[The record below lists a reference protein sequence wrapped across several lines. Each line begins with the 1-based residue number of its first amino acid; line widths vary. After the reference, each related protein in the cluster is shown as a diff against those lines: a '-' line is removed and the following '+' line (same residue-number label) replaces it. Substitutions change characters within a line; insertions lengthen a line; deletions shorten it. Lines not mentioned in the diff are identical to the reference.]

1 MSDLRLPDRFRPNPR
16 SLIDR
21 SGTPATISGWK
32 AVADGFLTHEC
43 CAFHRNVEI
52 SSRDAWMYR
61 LMPAFKWAGMA
72 AIASHH
78 VRLAL
83 FPLRLD
89 TDRTGYVDI
98 PRSLVRPGLLLMEDV
113 NTIRAT
119 NNAIFDDIF
128 WVHFAYVCADDGI
141 ECLRALL
148 GPERHYAPI
157 LSGFEAIDQGRRV
170 LAERSASAED
180 RQTAEDLIW
189 AGNVQ
194 LLEHEQRA
202 LVQPNFDR
210 LSCAFARLIS
220 IGSATTF
227 EVRGIRRDVAYFTS
241 FYLSSLPRAVPHG
254 LSAWPRITRFDDRWR
269 WVVTSVVPRFRRFDA
284 DTRLIDAT
292 LRRILAEA
300 RASAST
306 PCVVPRVS
314 PTESRRRTR
323 SRGVLR
329 RPAEWLEPRRVA
341 PASPRITAVITPGGD
356 IATRPAAA
364 ALGPV
369 LPLGRESPSRVATR
383 WVISPIKSGAP
394 LVPTSTNSV
403 DWLSRRAAVDGPDSL
418 LQ

>member
-52 SSRDAWMYR
+52 SSRYAWIYR

-194 LLEHEQRA
+194 LLEARA
-202 LVQPNFDR
+202 ARPGATELRSPLLRLRQAHLDR
-210 LSCAFARLIS
+210 VGHDLRGAWHSAR
-220 IGSATTF
+220 
-227 EVRGIRRDVAYFTS
+227 RRLLHFV
-241 FYLSSLPRAVPHG
+241 L
-254 LSAWPRITRFDDRWR
+254 
-269 WVVTSVVPRFRRFDA
+269 SVVAPTSGPARFVG
-284 DTRLIDAT
+284 
-292 LRRILAEA
+292 LAEDH
-300 RASAST
+300 
-306 PCVVPRVS
+306 P
-314 PTESRRRTR
+314 
-323 SRGVLR
+323 LR
-329 RPAEWLEPRRVA
+329 RPLAL
-341 PASPRITAVITPGGD
+341 GGD
-356 IATRPAAA
+356 ERRSTLSEIRCRHALDRRHPATH
-364 ALGPV
+364 
-369 LPLGRESPSRVATR
+369 SR
-383 WVISPIKSGAP
+383 
-394 LVPTSTNSV
+394 
-403 DWLSRRAAVDGPDSL
+403 
-418 LQ
+418 